1 MRYKH
6 IATGIIAELVKRV
19 GDNLLCVDCEN
30 RNHYMSYP
38 ESQWEAQP

>member
-19 GDNLLCVDCEN
+19 GDNLLCVDVEN
-30 RNHYMSYP
+30 RNHYLCYP
-38 ESQWEAQP
+38 VEQWEAQP